1 MATESMWKSI
11 RSTFDLCPFSILKY
25 DSHSNTV
32 LWVNVRLSC
41 LFYAY
46 TMIGTINSVF
56 LAVYIVY
63 KILNT
68 QMSAAMEAIHFALFS
83 VVVYVWPLCLISI
96 YTVIGNSG
104 LCFYFYNLLSHFEQ
118 FTMRK
123 LVNEFQIVTINNTS
137 TNNL

>member
-11 RSTFDLCPFSILKY
+11 RSAFDLCPFSILKY
-25 DSHSNTV
+25 DSRSNTV
-32 LWVNVRLSC
+32 SWVSVRLSR
-41 LFYAY
+41 LLY
-46 TMIGTINSVF
+46 TYTTIGSINTVL

-68 QMSAAMEAIHFALFS
+68 QMSTAMEAIHFALLS
-83 VVVYVWPLCLISI
+83 VVVYVWPMCLICI
-96 YTVIGNSG
+96 YTLIGNSG

-123 LVNEFQIVTINNTS
+123 FQNEF
-137 TNNL
+137 